1 MDKWW
6 HDCRDTLMRRAISLE
21 VARSARSRMRFIGG
35 GPSGSPHGRLRISR
49 CLVSG
54 QSSGLLI
61 PPSENALTAP
71 IDLRR

>member
-6 HDCRDTLMRRAISLE
+6 HDCRDTLMRRAISIDRKIGE
-21 VARSARSRMRFIGG
+21 VEDAIHWWWTERFAAW
-35 GPSGSPHGRLRISR
+35 RLRISR